1 MEIAFTGLRPG
12 EKLYEEL
19 LHNSETDD
27 ATAVE
32 GVFLASP
39 RAVDLAILRR
49 ALDELRAH
57 AHARRTDRTLTLLK
71 ELVPEFKAELERS
84 RSDAS

>member
-1 MEIAFTGLRPG
+1 M
-12 EKLYEEL
+12 
-19 LHNSETDD
+19 
-27 ATAVE
+27 E

-57 AHARRTDRTLTLLK
+57 AQARRTDRTLGLLK
-71 ELVPEFKAELERS
+71 DLVPEFKAEVEKTRS
-84 RSDAS
+84 EGAS